1 MKYVR
6 KYLVATHERT
16 NPGNMQ
22 ISLFSIMQRADK
34 GFSREIFL
42 RKYFWSRWFIY
53 IYNDNINES
62 CLNNGKLALNNKDC
76 NLFSKNILTSLNV
89 IWNALIDTKDSDK
102 TQLNLWK
109 SYNVDQVLNY
119 LRRNNLFNINFPFLN
134 INSVKSL
141 IRNKFTDFLEKINGN
156 VDVASIAETKLETFL
171 LLFSSFLKDIICHI
185 VYM

>member
-1 MKYVR
+1 M
-6 KYLVATHERT
+6 
-16 NPGNMQ
+16 
-22 ISLFSIMQRADK
+22 
-34 GFSREIFL
+34 
-42 RKYFWSRWFIY
+42 
-53 IYNDNINES
+53 
-62 CLNNGKLALNNKDC
+62 
-76 NLFSKNILTSLNV
+76 
-89 IWNALIDTKDSDK
+89 IDTKDSDK

-109 SYNVDQVLNY
+109 SYNIDQVLNY

-156 VDVASIAETKLETFL
+156 VDVAPIAETKLETFL